1 MSERDDRV
9 RLQRPSPMRKIR
21 LLLTVLVS
29 ALAIGLV
36 WLGGSEA
43 VPGSSTFWLARPE
56 ALDELRRTAGSN
68 GPQEVRVGIIG
79 RTELP
84 YWFNTAWGGFRPERR
99 VFITLQL
106 IYPDGH
112 VMIDAPFGAET
123 QRAILGD
130 DAPFDA
136 NEFSRMQQALAIA
149 KSIFISHVHRDH
161 LGGLVDS
168 PDPQALLSRTH
179 VTPEQKAGFRRKGE
193 VELRDPSTLGFDV
206 ADFDVL
212 NNVHDFPRLEKFA
225 PGLVAIKTPGHTPG
239 HLMFFIRDASG
250 REMLYVG
257 DLVWSYRNIETGR
270 SRPRAVAR
278 LYLGEDST
286 AVADQLRAVIIF
298 ANAHPEVEI
307 VVAHDADR
315 LERQLTSGVL
325 IAGLR

>member
-1 MSERDDRV
+1 M
-9 RLQRPSPMRKIR
+9 LKMRR
-21 LLLTVLVS
+21 LLTIVVPT
-29 ALAIGLV
+29 LAISLW
-36 WLGGSEA
+36 WLGGSEP
-43 VPGSSTFWLARPE
+43 VPTSSTFWLARPE
-56 ALDELRRTAGSN
+56 ALDELRRTAGN
-68 GPQEVRVGIIG
+68 AGPQEVRVGIIG
-79 RTELP
+79 RTQLP
-84 YWFNTAWGGFRPERR
+84 CWFNTAWGGFRPERR

-106 IYPDGH
+106 VYPDGH
-112 VMIDAPFGAET
+112 AMIDAPFGAET

-130 DAPFDA
+130 DAPFDSS
-136 NEFSRMQQALAIA
+136 EYSRMQQALASA

-168 PDPQALLSRTH
+168 PNPRALLSRTQ

-206 ADFDVL
+206 TDFDEL
-212 NNVHDFPRLEKFA
+212 KNVRDFPRLEQFA

-239 HLMFFIRDASG
+239 HLMFFIHTADG
-250 REMLYVG
+250 REILYVG

-286 AVADQLRAVIIF
+286 AVADQLRAVMTF
-298 ANAHPEVEI
+298 ATAHPDVEI
-307 VVAHDADR
+307 VVSHDADR
-315 LERQLTSGVL
+315 LEHQLATGVL